1 MHIRPRRFGAL
12 VVVVA
17 LASTSAGAGTPLS
30 SYVCRNWSTRDG
42 LPQVSVQAIVQTH
55 NGFLWLGTQEGLVRF
70 DGVKFTVFD
79 KKNTP
84 EFRHSDVRALCP
96 GRDGRLWVGTANGLL
111 SYKDGVFSSHFLDR
125 NPSGNFVSCLFE
137 DAQGTLWIGTSGGG
151 LNRLKNGSLTTFT
164 TREGLSAD
172 VVTSVWSDRE
182 GVIWAGTANGL
193 SRLRDGKFSLY
204 TSKDGL
210 PSDFVTAIRET
221 ADGSLWI
228 GTRRGLV
235 RRKDGLFR
243 VYTTNDGLTSDAI
256 GCIFEDRQGGVWI
269 GTERKGLN
277 FFEDNRFY
285 GYTTKEGLS
294 NDFILSICQDRE
306 DVIWLGTYGG
316 GLNRLWKGKFTTV
329 TMRDGLPSNEV
340 RTILEGRDG
349 SVWIGTLNG
358 GLARFRGGTGTTF
371 STRDGLPDNMIRAL
385 FEDADGALWIGTN
398 NGLSCYKSGR
408 FITYSRK
415 DGLTHDYV
423 RCIVRDLAGR
433 LWIGTSGGGVH
444 LFHEGRLINYRDK
457 GIPENVIRCLAVGR
471 DGSLWVGSNT
481 GLTRWQEGKATHF
494 SEKDG
499 LPREPLYAIFE
510 DEDRVL
516 WLGSYGGGLCRFKD
530 GRFSRITVKEGLF
543 NDVVYRILDDDQGNL
558 WMSCN
563 LGIYRVEKTSLNGVA
578 QGTRSRVNCV
588 SYGIADGMLSSEC
601 NGNAQPSGWK
611 TGDGRLWFPTNEGA
625 VVISPKSI
633 PKNTLPPLV
642 SFEQV
647 LINGKAY
654 YPGLKAGVPP
664 GPGSLEF
671 HFAGLSFIA
680 PEKMKFRYKLEG
692 FDPNWVEAG
701 TRRDAFYTNIS
712 PGSYRFSV
720 IACNN
725 DGLWNETGASFDFT
739 LTPNFYQRKS
749 FFALIGVMVFLA
761 GFGILRWRVH
771 RFRARERELTVL
783 IEARTK
789 DLADVNRRLEGANEK
804 LEHLATHDGLTGI
817 VNRRHFMNVF
827 EVEWRRAERLSLPL
841 SLIMADVDNFKAF
854 NDRYGHQAGDECLKA
869 LASLMAATVA
879 RAGDLVGRYG
889 GEEFIFLLPAT
900 DAEGAARVAER
911 VRTKI
916 ETESLR
922 HESSSVCD
930 HVTVSFGV
938 ATVVPKRD
946 ISAGMLVKASDGA
959 LYQAKKDGRN
969 RTESAAVNR
978 GRTMTETSTP

>member
-1 MHIRPRRFGAL
+1 M
-12 VVVVA
+12 A

-30 SYVCRNWSTRDG
+30 SYVCRNWNTRDG
-42 LPQVSVQAIVQTH
+42 LPQVSVQAVVQTR

-70 DGVKFTVFD
+70 DGVKFTVFN

-84 EFRHSDVRALCP
+84 EFRHSDVRALCA

-111 SYKDGVFSSHFLDR
+111 SYLDGVFTTYFLR
-125 NPSGNFVSCLFE
+125 NPVGDFVSGLFE
-137 DAQGTLWIGTSGGG
+137 DAQGTLWIATSGGG
-151 LNRLKNGSLTTFT
+151 LNRLKDGSFTTYT

-172 VVTSVWSDRE
+172 VVTSVWSDRD
-182 GVIWAGTANGL
+182 GVIWVGTANGL
-193 SRLRDGKFSLY
+193 SRLRDDRFSLY
-204 TSKDGL
+204 ASKDGW

-221 ADGSLWI
+221 SDGSLWI

-243 VYTTNDGLTSDAI
+243 VYTTNDGLTSDSI

-277 FFEDNRFY
+277 FFVDGRFY

-294 NDFILSICQDRE
+294 DDFVLSIYQDRE
-306 DVIWLGTYGG
+306 DIIWVGTYGG
-316 GLNRLWKGKFTTV
+316 GLNSLWKGKFTTLTV
-329 TMRDGLPSNEV
+329 RDGLPSKEV
-340 RTILEGRDG
+340 RTILESRDG
-349 SVWIGTLNG
+349 SVWIGTLDG
-358 GLARFRGGTGTTF
+358 GLARLRGGAITTF

-398 NGLSCYKSGR
+398 NGLSRYKSGR
-408 FITYSRK
+408 FINYSRK
-415 DGLTHDYV
+415 DGLAHDYV
-423 RCIVRDLAGR
+423 RCIVQDLAGR
-433 LWIGTSGGGVH
+433 LWVGTSGGGVH
-444 LFHEGRLINYRDK
+444 LFRAGRLVNYRDK
-457 GIPENVIRCLAVGR
+457 GIPENVIRSLAVGR

-481 GLTRWQEGKATHF
+481 GLTRWQEGKATRF
-494 SEKDG
+494 SDRDG
-499 LPREPLYAIFE
+499 LPREPIYAIFE
-510 DEDRVL
+510 DEGGVL

-530 GRFSRITVKEGLF
+530 GRFTRITVKEGLF
-543 NDVVYRILDDDQGNL
+543 DDVVYQILDDNQGNL

-563 LGIYRVEKTSLNGVA
+563 LGIFRVEKMSLNGVA
-578 QGTRSRVNCV
+578 QGTRRRVTCI

-611 TGDGRLWFPTNEGA
+611 TSDGRLWFPTNEGA

-642 SFEQV
+642 NFEQIT
-647 LINGKAY
+647 INGRNYRPGIKAI
-654 YPGLKAGVPP
+654 VPP
-664 GPGSLEF
+664 GAGSLEF
-671 HFAGLSFIA
+671 HFAGLSFVA
-680 PEKMKFRYKLEG
+680 PEKMKFRYMLDG
-692 FDPNWVEAG
+692 FDPAWVEAG
-701 TRRDAFYTNIS
+701 TRRDAFYTNIP

-725 DGLWNETGASFDFT
+725 DGLWNETGASFNFS
-739 LTPNFYQRKS
+739 LTPHFYQRKS
-749 FFALIGVMVFLA
+749 FFALIGVIALLT

-789 DLADVNRRLEGANEK
+789 DLADVNRRLEDANEK

-827 EVEWRRAERLSLPL
+827 EVEWRRAGRLSLSL
-841 SLIMADVDNFKAF
+841 SLVMADVDNFKAF
-854 NDRYGHQAGDECLKA
+854 NDRYGHQAGDQCLKA
-869 LASLMAATVA
+869 LAALMAETVA
-879 RAGDLVGRYG
+879 RAGDVVARYG

-900 DAEGAARVAER
+900 DAEGAMCAAER
-911 VRTKI
+911 VRTRI
-916 ETESLR
+916 ETEGLK

-930 HVTVSFGV
+930 RVTVSFGV

-946 ISAGMLVKASDGA
+946 MTAEMLIKASDLA
-959 LYQAKKDGRN
+959 LYQAKRDGRN
-969 RTESAAVNR
+969 RTASAACEPKPTVAENNR
-978 GRTMTETSTP
+978 P